1 MSGPV
6 ASDREVPGARSF
18 QRLQSRLRDVWHEIE
33 RGAPIGHTSVI
44 VPSLSFDPE
53 ELGKIQGIAY
63 YEERLLFSLIRL
75 RDPRARVVYLT
86 SQPVHP
92 EIVEYYI
99 GLLRGVLPSSA
110 RSRLLLI
117 GLADGSPRPL
127 TQKILERPRVIRRIR
142 EAVGDPRRAYLT
154 VYNATELERDLALA
168 LEIPLN
174 GVDPALNHLGTKTG
188 SRRVF
193 REAGVPCAAGA
204 EDLHT
209 RAEIEEALL
218 ALRETRPG
226 LPRAVLKLDES
237 FAGAG
242 NAIFEYP
249 GALPDERGARRA
261 AVSGAL
267 DRLRLNTPD
276 DTPEDFLAKFR
287 RMGGIVEEFVQATGL
302 RSPSVQVRID
312 PDRRIQILSS
322 HEQVL
327 GGPLGQTYLGCR
339 FPSKDDYRCPLQER
353 AVSVA
358 RVLRDRGV
366 VGRFAVDFLAWP
378 EAGGAA
384 DPARGA
390 TGANGWSCSAVEI
403 NLRLGGTT
411 APFLA
416 LQFLTGGATDP
427 ETGLFRAA
435 NGRRKVYF
443 ATDNLRSP
451 RYQGLLPEDFSEILA
466 RRRLLFDPHREV
478 GPVFHMMGALS
489 QYGKVG
495 VTCIGDGPEEAEQ
508 IYGRVVRVL
517 DEEGA
522 EHDPLAVLHPYELP
536 LAGTISSME

>member
-6 ASDREVPGARSF
+6 ASDREVPGTPSF
-18 QRLQSRLRDVWHEIE
+18 RHLQARLREIWHAIE

-44 VPSLSFDPE
+44 VPSLSFDVD
-53 ELGKIQGIAY
+53 ELEKIQGIAY

-75 RDPRARVVYLT
+75 RDPRARLIYVT

-92 EIVEYYI
+92 EIVDYYI
-99 GLLRGVLPSSA
+99 GLLRGVPPSSA

-127 TQKILERPRVIRRIR
+127 TRKILERPRVIRRIR

-154 VYNATELERDLALA
+154 VFNATELERDLAVA
-168 LEIPLN
+168 LGIPLN
-174 GVDPALNHLGTKTG
+174 GVDPALNHLGTKSG
-188 SRRVF
+188 SRRAF

-204 EDLHT
+204 EGLRT
-209 RAEIEEALL
+209 REEVEEALL
-218 ALRETRPG
+218 ALREARPTAR
-226 LPRAVLKLDES
+226 RAVVKLDES

-242 NAIFEYP
+242 NAVFEYP
-249 GALPDERGARRA
+249 DPLPGEPEARRA
-261 AVSGAL
+261 AISDAL
-267 DRLRLNTPD
+267 DRLRLATPD
-276 DTPEDFLAKFR
+276 ETPAGFLARFA
-287 RMGGIVEEFVQATGL
+287 RMGGIVEEFLSAPGL

-312 PDRRIQILSS
+312 PDRRIHALSS

-339 FPSKDDYRCPLQER
+339 FPAEDDYRRPLQER
-353 AVSVA
+353 ALAVA
-358 RVLRDRGV
+358 AVLRDHGV

-378 EAGGAA
+378 DPDAGG
-384 DPARGA
+384 
-390 TGANGWSCSAVEI
+390 WSFSAVEI

-416 LQFLTGGATDP
+416 LQFLTGGMTEP

-435 NGRRKVYF
+435 NGRRKFYF

-466 RRRLLFDPHREV
+466 RRQLLFDPHREV

-489 QYGKVG
+489 QFGKVG
-495 VTCIGDGPEEAEQ
+495 VTCIGDAPEEAER
-508 IYGRVVRVL
+508 IYERVVRVL

-522 EHDPLAVLHPYELP
+522 EHDPLAVRHPYELP
-536 LAGTISSME
+536 IEGTISSME